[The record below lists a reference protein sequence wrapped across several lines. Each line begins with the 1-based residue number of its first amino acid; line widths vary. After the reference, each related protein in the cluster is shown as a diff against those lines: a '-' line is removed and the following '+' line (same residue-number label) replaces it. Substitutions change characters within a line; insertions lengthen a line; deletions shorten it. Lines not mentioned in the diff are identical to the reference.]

1 MEANARAKE
10 DGTETCTADLTVE
23 RMYRAL
29 PHPQRPIA
37 MFLVSWVHVLLEEPW
52 KQQDQRP

>member
-10 DGTETCTADLTVE
+10 NGTETCLADLTGE
-23 RMYRAL
+23 RMYKAL

-37 MFLVSWVHVLLEEPW
+37 MFLVS
-52 KQQDQRP
+52 

>member
-1 MEANARAKE
+1 MQDEERMNRGRKQMPGKGE
-10 DGTETCTADLTVE
+10 WHRDMHADLTVE

-37 MFLVSWVHVLLEEPW
+37 MFLVS
-52 KQQDQRP
+52 